1 MLTASLSKDTP
12 YTEKVKNPPRFQ
24 VEERKKKGA
33 KYPQIKSNIP
43 AHHSHAPVTSKKRNK
58 ILLLLTGNL
67 FKINKSQWNLGTL

>member
-1 MLTASLSKDTP
+1 MLTTSLSKDIP
-12 YTEKVKNPPRFQ
+12 YTGKVKNPPRFQ
-24 VEERKKKGA
+24 LEEKKKGV

-58 ILLLLTGNL
+58 TLLLLTENL

>member
-1 MLTASLSKDTP
+1 MLTASLSKDIP

-24 VEERKKKGA
+24 EKKKGA